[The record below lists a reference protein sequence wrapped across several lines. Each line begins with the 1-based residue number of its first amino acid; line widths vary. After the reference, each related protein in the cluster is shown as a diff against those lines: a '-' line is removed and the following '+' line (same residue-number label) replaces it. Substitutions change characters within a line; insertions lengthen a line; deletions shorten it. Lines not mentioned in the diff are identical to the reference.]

1 MKTSAIKIV
10 TVISI
15 EIQIMIRTN
24 SIGREKGKEF
34 LIKLEAII
42 EQEKILHTSS
52 SFHNLLINA
61 ADQNPDPIRKI

>member
-15 EIQIMIRTN
+15 EIQIMILTN

-34 LIKLEAII
+34 LIKLEATI
-42 EQEKILHTSS
+42 EQEKILRTSMF
-52 SFHNLLINA
+52 FHNPLINV